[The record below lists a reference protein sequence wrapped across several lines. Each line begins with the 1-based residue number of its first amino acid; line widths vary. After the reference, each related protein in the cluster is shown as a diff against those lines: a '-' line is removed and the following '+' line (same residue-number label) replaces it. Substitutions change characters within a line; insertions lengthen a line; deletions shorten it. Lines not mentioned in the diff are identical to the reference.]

1 MTIEDEKLRRLFMLK
16 TNRFK
21 GIVVLLVLISATFII
36 STLAGC
42 EAILSETSISDEAV
56 QLPQLPAAHI
66 NRISTGGTVESVLS
80 RNIYTALGLFIDEVN
95 VEVGDRVVR
104 GQVLAVFDTEDLELT
119 IKQAQAQLEMARL
132 SAQIAM
138 EDSERLRNQA
148 SANLTN
154 NTNQFV
160 IAAESALRA
169 AESNLAAI
177 QSDYDAA
184 VQDVAEGNSAQLLV
198 AEAAIRN
205 VQRELSNRERD
216 LEDAQ
221 FMYEIGVISQIEL
234 RLAEDAV
241 TLISSQLSD
250 AQTNYNSIIT
260 SQERTLEQL
269 RTSLAAATTAR
280 GQAQSALNAA
290 RNTARQELDLLNSNV
305 AHAQLVANLEAEE
318 IALQILERRLEDS
331 RIESPI
337 DGVVTQV
344 IAREGMI
351 GSGLMFV
358 VEDTEDL
365 RIITRFREY
374 DIGVMSEGME
384 VRITS
389 DAIGSGVY
397 YMGEIARIN
406 PAASHGIT
414 GSIVEFETEVAVI
427 SEHTSLRIG
436 MNVRVHLEI

>member
-1 MTIEDEKLRRLFMLK
+1 MLK